1 MARRSG
7 WSNAAYVTVQAVITT
22 AANELVAYIHDRMP
36 VVLARGDYARWLGEQ
51 PDPRDLIRSFP
62 AELMRMWPISS
73 QPARKGQSWMPVTT
87 IPRLIEKVA

>member
-51 PDPRDLIRSFP
+51 PDPRDLIRS
-62 AELMRMWPISS
+62 SS
-73 QPARKGQSWMPVTT
+73 RTDADVADLVAACRKGQGWMPVTT